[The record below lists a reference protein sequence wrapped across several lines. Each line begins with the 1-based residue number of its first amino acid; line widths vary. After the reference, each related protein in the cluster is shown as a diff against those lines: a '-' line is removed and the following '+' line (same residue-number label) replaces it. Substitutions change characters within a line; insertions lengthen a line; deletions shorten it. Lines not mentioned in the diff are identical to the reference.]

1 MSPSTTFSALVVA
14 LITLLSSSWAQAEG
28 TLVRM
33 STTKG
38 DMVIELDQERAP
50 QSVRNFLQYA
60 DDGFYNDTI
69 FHRVI
74 EGFMIQGGG
83 FTQEYKRKK
92 TRAPVSNE
100 AYNGLKNR
108 QYSIAMART
117 TAPHSAT
124 SQFFINSVANRN
136 LDHTSTTQ
144 RGWGYTVFGQVVKG
158 EEVVEAISQ
167 VRTGPGGPFGRDVP
181 AEPVVILKVERIS
194 TIQDAADT
202 SNATQPAAK
211 MADPEDATMQ
221 SDPAS
226 KLKANEAQPIE
237 QN

>member
-1 MSPSTTFSALVVA
+1 MSPSTTFSTLVVA

-28 TLVRM
+28 TLVLM
-33 STTKG
+33 STNKG
-38 DMVIELDQERAP
+38 DMVIELDQDRAP

-83 FTQEYKRKK
+83 FTQDYKRKN

-136 LDHTSTTQ
+136 LDHTNTTQ

-158 EEVVEAISQ
+158 EEIVEAISQ

-181 AEPVVILKVERIS
+181 AEAVVILKVERIN
-194 TIQDAADT
+194 TMQDATDAG
-202 SNATQPAAK
+202 NAAQPSAK
-211 MADPEDATMQ
+211 MADPKDTTIQ
-221 SDPAS
+221 SESAG
-226 KLKANEAQPIE
+226 KLKADKAQPIE